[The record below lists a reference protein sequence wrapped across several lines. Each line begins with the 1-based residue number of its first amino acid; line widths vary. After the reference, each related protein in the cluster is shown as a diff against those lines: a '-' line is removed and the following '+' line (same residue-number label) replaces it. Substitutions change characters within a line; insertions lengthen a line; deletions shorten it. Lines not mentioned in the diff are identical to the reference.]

1 MKKSV
6 VVPVLLAVGILVPA
20 AAVTAVY
27 GQWKKETF
35 YLEDIQ
41 GDRAALNPFLVTG
54 QFSDGDYTLNY
65 RLEDGELATSFQLG
79 GGEPYYDGEET
90 EEYEFVMGEGENAQT
105 RYVNEGFF
113 QKYDVLPAADAEITV
128 LSGTPL
134 SAEELRREIENRLFY
149 FIDIDADDQVN
160 ARIRYGKGIGC
171 YYDEMYFDMEPDLD
185 SWITFRSEDGVIKDI
200 PATAFRSVLLELPL
214 EISTPVDVQLQEDG
228 SVGWNSSTDA
238 GNLDG
243 LKADAV
249 YLDGHKYLT
258 FCTTAYHSG
267 KMGIYDIDLQEVY
280 EAGNPYVTGNVCR
293 SYGYFGETAVDK
305 DHKIL
310 GLERMGDRLM
320 LLRTSG
326 TQAILELY
334 STEGTLLDRFT
345 AELPFPVTN
354 YSLSVQENGM
364 AAVINW
370 DLGSLEYGYNVYYNS
385 GIEISEDGK
394 ITENFRKEG
403 LPWLAIGQVGEYL
416 LTVEEESVIPFGE
429 EGFWQERATPKRY
442 YVTVHDKTFTDVLY
456 RGEIHTDAADDYKS
470 VYDKFYT
477 RDSKRI
483 VGTAKNN
490 GEENSWSGADTYKR
504 GLWETTIRIRGKEAA
519 S

>member
-1 MKKSV
+1 MKKGV
-6 VVPVLLAVGILVPA
+6 MVPVLLAVGILVPA
-20 AAVTAVY
+20 AAITAVY
-27 GQWKKETF
+27 GQWEKETF

-41 GDRAALNPFLVTG
+41 GDRAALDPFLVTG

-65 RLEDGELATSFQLG
+65 QLEDGELTTSFQLG
-79 GGEPYYDGEET
+79 GGTAYHDWEET
-90 EEYEFVMGEGENAQT
+90 EEYTLVMGEGENAQT
-105 RYVNEGFF
+105 RYVNEGFY
-113 QKYDVLPAADAEITV
+113 QNYHVLPAADAEITV

-149 FIDIDADDQVN
+149 FIDGDDYVN
-160 ARIRYGKGIGC
+160 ARIQYSKGVVC
-171 YYDEMYFDMEPDLD
+171 YYDEMYFDMEPNLD
-185 SWITFRSEDGVIKDI
+185 SWITFRSEDGVVQDI

-214 EISTPVDVQLQEDG
+214 EISAAVDVQLREDG
-228 SVGWNSSTDA
+228 SVGWSSFA
-238 GNLDG
+238 GTGGLDG
-243 LKADAV
+243 MRADAV

-310 GLERMGDRLM
+310 GLEQMGDRLM

-326 TQAILELY
+326 TQVILELY
-334 STEGTLLDRFT
+334 STEGILLDSLT
-345 AELPFPVTN
+345 VELPLPVTN
-354 YSLSVQENGM
+354 YSVSVQENGA

-385 GIEISEDGK
+385 GIEVSADGK

-403 LPWLAIGQVGEYL
+403 LPWLAIGQVGDQL
-416 LTVEEESVIPFGE
+416 LTIEEESVIPFGE
-429 EGFWQERATPKRY
+429 EGFWQGRATPKRY

-477 RDSKRI
+477 KDSKRI
-483 VGTAKNN
+483 VGTVKNN
-490 GEENSWSGADTYKR
+490 GGENSWSDADPYKR
-504 GLWETTIRIRGKEAA
+504 GLWETTIGIKGKEAA